1 MLPVSSTYDDLM
13 PDPPTGEEESW
24 LVSYLDVLTLILTLF
39 VLLLSF
45 ANWEPTAS
53 PSTTAAAPPVV
64 EPTPLPD
71 LTPLPRP
78 DNDGILPAHDGL
90 LPQQQ
95 DIASN
100 IEALALEGV
109 EATPGVEGMT
119 LRIADHLLFNS
130 GQASLTSGGEAVIL
144 KLLPL
149 LERYPGEV
157 SIEGHTDDVPI
168 QTERFP
174 SNWELASAR
183 AIAVLRFLVGRDLP
197 PERLRAIGYADT
209 RPLQANDSTTGRAAN
224 RRVELVLREPP
235 RDHGDIK
242 AEQQSTTTQ
251 ERSL

>member
-1 MLPVSSTYDDLM
+1 MLPVSSAYDDLM
-13 PDPPTGEEESW
+13 PDPPSGEEESW
-24 LVSYLDVLTLILTLF
+24 LLSYLDVLTLILTLF

-45 ANWEPTAS
+45 ANWEPVGSATA
-53 PSTTAAAPPVV
+53 TAAAPAAA

-71 LTPLPRP
+71 LTPLPQP
-78 DNDGILPAHDGL
+78 ANENILPAHDGL

-95 DIASN
+95 AIAGN

-119 LRIADHLLFNS
+119 LRIADHLLFDS
-130 GQASLTSGGEAVIL
+130 GQANLTAGGESVIL

-149 LERYPGEV
+149 LERYPGEI

-183 AIAVLRFLVGRDLP
+183 AIAVLRFLVRRELA
-197 PERLRAIGYADT
+197 PERLRAIGYADM
-209 RPLQANDSTTGRAAN
+209 RPLEANDSSAGRAAN

-235 RDHGDIK
+235 ATRRRIDAG
-242 AEQQSTTTQ
+242 Q
-251 ERSL
+251 